1 MTQDLYNTL
10 MNLQCELV
18 AERNLVNPEQISWL
32 QYDIL
37 NILQPQSSRPT
48 VMSRQLGITQVK
60 LSKNLKKLRELDY
73 ITQTPDANDRR
84 EITTA
89 LTPKGQQ
96 FLSDI
101 ATKHRE
107 LYNKACEVWSKE
119 EQQQFIV
126 QANKLI
132 DMLRKERIADDQ

>member
-1 MTQDLYNTL
+1 MAQDLYNTL

-37 NILQPQSSRPT
+37 NILQSEASRPT

-107 LYNKACEVWSKE
+107 LYNKACKVWSKE
-119 EQQQFIV
+119 EQQQFMI

-132 DMLRKERIADDQ
+132 DLLRKERIADDQ